1 MASRWSGWSLGELG
15 AGVYGVFLALEL
27 PGVFPILAFA
37 KAGGL
42 VAQNGKEGNRFVID
56 KGVDEGS
63 ARRRRG
69 LWYRVRRLAG
79 SQDLCG
85 PMSASLTVEM
95 RAGSVIWAVIFS
107 GIVHA
112 AIEVKVAF

>member
-1 MASRWSGWSLGELG
+1 MVFGELG

-56 KGVDEGS
+56 KGVDEAQHVEGGVFGIEF
-63 ARRRRG
+63 ADLQEVRIFAG
-69 LWYRVRRLAG
+69 DVGEFDGGDEGRVG
-79 SQDLCG
+79 DLG
-85 PMSASLTVEM
+85 
-95 RAGSVIWAVIFS
+95 GDFS